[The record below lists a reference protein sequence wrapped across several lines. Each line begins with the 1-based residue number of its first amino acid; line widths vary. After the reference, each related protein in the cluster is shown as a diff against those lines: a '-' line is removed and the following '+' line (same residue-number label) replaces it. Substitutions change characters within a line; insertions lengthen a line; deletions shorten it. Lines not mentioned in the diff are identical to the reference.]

1 MAILKVRDD
10 NGNVFEIPAIVGAK
24 GEKGADGYTP
34 VKGVDYF
41 TESEKQEVA
50 REAAALVDVD
60 VDTSDFISKST
71 EEHQAISSSLGV
83 KGNLSAVSH
92 DSQDERIEYGYDEIA
107 CYTGGTEYIYSL
119 PDESGTLATREWVQQ
134 NAGGLKLTYLGDF
147 ATGTPNINP
156 NDYIGFA
163 YRIGVD
169 YDWGM
174 GFDVVK
180 SGILFFE
187 NLDEYAYGGGVYF
200 PFTTSD
206 LYQAGIMIDPY
217 GNGANA
223 NEKVVIQMSPN
234 ADWTSYEITFNPF
247 LGASVD
253 TSLGNG
259 RVFVK
264 ILGIKA

>member
-1 MAILKVRDD
+1 MSNKLDE
-10 NGNVFEIPAIVGAK
+10 NS
-24 GEKGADGYTP
+24 EKLNELYQTLQNLPNAGGADIDP
-34 VKGVDYF
+34 N
-41 TESEKQEVA
+41 
-50 REAAALVDVD
+50 
-60 VDTSDFISKST
+60 DFVYKFT
-71 EEHQAISSSLGV
+71 EEHQDISSSLGV
-83 KGNLSAVSH
+83 KGMVSASSY
-92 DSQDERIEYGYDEIA
+92 DNQAESIDYGYDEIVR
-107 CYTGGTEYIYSL
+107 YTGGTEYIYSL
-119 PDESGTLATREWVQQ
+119 PDESGTLATQEWVQQ

-169 YDWGM
+169 YDSGM
-174 GFDVVK
+174 GFDIVK
-180 SGILFFE
+180 SGMIFFE

-234 ADWTSYEITFNPF
+234 ADWTSYEITSNPF
-247 LGASVD
+247 LGASFD